1 MQKDDLVTQVPPGSA
16 ALWEAG
22 ISWEQGTGQ
31 RGTGAIPE
39 HDSKGPGPPQGQY
52 LDSLTATFP
61 GGQE

>member
-1 MQKDDLVTQVPPGSA
+1 MQKDDLVTEVSPGSA

-22 ISWEQGTGQ
+22 TSWEKGTGGQ

-39 HDSKGPGPPQGQY
+39 HDSKGQGQY